1 MTYEQLKDFITNQM
15 KMTHIYQPVML
26 IELLKSTGTANREQI
41 AKAILSHDRSQ
52 IEYYEH
58 ITLNMVGKVLTHNRG
73 ITHRNKRDY
82 YLKGFDSLSQEQISE
97 LITLCEH
104 KIEVF
109 KEARGDKIWSHR
121 KKSSGY
127 ISGTLRYDILKN
139 AKFRCELCGI
149 SAEQKALEVD
159 HIVPRKHGGSD
170 EKSNLQA
177 LCYSCNA
184 MKRDRDDTDFREVK
198 DSYLA
203 RQDNCIFCELPS
215 DRIVDENELAF
226 AIRDAFPVTDLHT
239 LVIPKRHVS
248 DYFELYQPERN
259 AVQQLLES
267 QRIELMN
274 EDPLISGFNIGNNVG
289 ETAGQTVMHCHTHLI
304 PRRTG
309 DVENPAGGIRG
320 VIAEKQK
327 YY

>member
-26 IELLKSTGTANREQI
+26 IELLENAGAATREQI

-239 LVIPKRHVS
+239 LIIPKRHVS

-267 QRIELMN
+267 QRVELMN

-304 PRRTG
+304 PRRIG

-320 VIAEKQK
+320 VIADKQK
-327 YY
+327 Y

>member
-1 MTYEQLKDFITNQM
+1 MTYEHLKDFITNQM

-26 IELLKSTGTANREQI
+26 IELLKNTGAATRDQI

-52 IEYYEH
+52 IEYYEQ
-58 ITLNMVGKVLTHNRG
+58 ITLNMVGKVLTNNRG
-73 ITHRNKRDY
+73 ITERNKREY
-82 YLKGFDSLSQEQISE
+82 FLKGFDSLSREQIAV
-97 LITLCEH
+97 LIELCEH

-127 ISGTLRYDILKN
+127 ISGTIRFEILKN

-159 HIVPRKHGGSD
+159 HIVPRKRGGSD

-198 DSYLA
+198 ESYQA

-215 DRIVDENELAF
+215 DRIVDDNELAF

-239 LVIPKRHVS
+239 LIIPKRHVS

-267 QRIELMN
+267 QRTELMN
-274 EDPLISGFNIGNNVG
+274 KDPLISGFNIGNNVG

-304 PRRTG
+304 PRRIG

-320 VIAEKQK
+320 VIADKQK
-327 YY
+327 YQ